1 MTLNRCIIVSSLV
14 EKEYLRKET
23 TREKKD
29 TSDIRKEKELRKD
42 SRREKRDA

>member
-29 TSDIRKEKELRKD
+29 TSDKRKD
-42 SRREKRDA
+42 ENKRT